1 MRFEATLND
10 FVIFELPCS
19 ETAMRL
25 CGYLGAERPAWH
37 EPGLVV
43 SCVRVLLSPE
53 RRDLAQLLRTVQ
65 EWLDGTEMGA
75 VPFELD
81 GRAYFLP
88 RRRVLQ
94 RTS

>member
-1 MRFEATLND
+1 MSFGASLND
-10 FVIFELPCS
+10 LVTFELPCS
-19 ETAMRL
+19 QTAMRL

-37 EPGLVV
+37 EPGQMV

-65 EWLDGTEMGA
+65 EWLEDTEMGA
-75 VPFELD
+75 VAFELD

-88 RRRVLQ
+88 KRRVLQ
-94 RTS
+94 RIS

>member
-1 MRFEATLND
+1 MAFDSTLKD

-25 CGYLGAERPAWH
+25 CACLGAERLAWH
-37 EPGLVV
+37 EPGPMAC
-43 SCVRVLLSPE
+43 CVRVLLSPE
-53 RRDLAQLLRTVQ
+53 RRDLAQLLRSAQ
-65 EWLDGTEMGA
+65 EWLDDTELGA
-75 VPFELD
+75 VAFELD

-94 RTS
+94 RVS